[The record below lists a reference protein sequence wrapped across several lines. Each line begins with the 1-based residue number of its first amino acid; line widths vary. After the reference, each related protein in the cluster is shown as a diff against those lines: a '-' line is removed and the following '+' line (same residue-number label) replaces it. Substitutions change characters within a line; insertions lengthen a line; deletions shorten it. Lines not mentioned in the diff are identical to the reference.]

1 MKTLVGVSVNFFNQ
15 VFFLVAFSLFVTN
28 SHAALTIEISEGVS
42 SALPVAVVPFSST
55 GASVNIS
62 AIVNADLERCGY
74 FKMMA
79 EQAMPSKPN
88 TAATVNFN
96 EWQAAS
102 QNYLVIGQLA
112 DAGSGQYNVQFQLFD
127 VYKSGQ
133 LLGYRMTSS
142 VADLRKTAHHISDLI
157 FEKLTGKKGVFSG
170 RIAYITTTNL
180 GSKQQ
185 SQQLQIADADGFN
198 PQTIASSVEP
208 LMSPSWSPDGKKIA
222 YVSFER
228 KSAAIYVQTLASGER
243 TRVAEFPGINGAP
256 AWSPDGTRLALTL
269 SKDGSPDIFILNL
282 SSHSLTKLTKSFA
295 IDTEPSWSPDGNT
308 IVFTSDRGG
317 KPQIYM
323 VSSQGGDEKRL
334 TFSGS
339 YNARASFSPDGRN
352 LVMVH
357 GNGNDYRIAIMDMA
371 NKSIN
376 VLTSG
381 RSDESPSFA
390 PNGSMI
396 LYASKKGGTGFLSAV
411 SIDGKIQQ
419 KLVFNSGEV
428 REPSWGP

>member
-1 MKTLVGVSVNFFNQ
+1 MNFFNQ

-28 SHAALTIEISEGVS
+28 SNAALTIEISEGVS

-88 TAATVNFN
+88 TAPTVNFN

-142 VADLRKTAHHISDLI
+142 TADLRKTAHHISDLI

-208 LMSPSWSPDGKKIA
+208 LISPSWSPDGKKIA

>member
-1 MKTLVGVSVNFFNQ
+1 VNFFNQ
-15 VFFLVAFSLFVTN
+15 VFFLVTFSLFVTN

-112 DAGSGQYNVQFQLFD
+112 DAGGGQYNVQFQLFD

-142 VADLRKTAHHISDLI
+142 SADLRKTAHHISDLI

-228 KSAAIYVQTLASGER
+228 KSAAIYVQTLATGER
-243 TRVAEFPGINGAP
+243 ARVAEFPGINGAP

-282 SSHSLTKLTKSFA
+282 STHSLTKLTKSFA

-357 GNGNDYRIAIMDMA
+357 GNGNDYRIAIMDMS